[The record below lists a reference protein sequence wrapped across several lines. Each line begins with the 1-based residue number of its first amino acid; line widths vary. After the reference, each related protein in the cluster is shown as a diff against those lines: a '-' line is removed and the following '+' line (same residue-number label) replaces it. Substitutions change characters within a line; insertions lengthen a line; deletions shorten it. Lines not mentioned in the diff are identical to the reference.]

1 MNIFKN
7 NKTETSDD
15 YYEAYKSEI
24 NSLRAEK
31 KVFSFANILKVELAI
46 LGLGLFLMHQNNI
59 SLELKVAPSATATT
73 VATANAL
80 PVSIQREA
88 SDENL
93 VVAFADNEPN
103 SKVVSVEIREDDFQE
118 ALDAEFVEDDVYA
131 QNDEM
136 KSLIESLKSEMDSK
150 AELHASI

>member
-7 NKTETSDD
+7 NTTETSDD

-24 NSLRAEK
+24 NSLRVEK

-46 LGLGLFLMHQNNI
+46 LGLGLFFMHQNNI
-59 SLELKVAPSATATT
+59 SLELKVAPNAAVTT
-73 VATANAL
+73 VAMADAL

-93 VVAFADNEPN
+93 VVAFADNDQDT
-103 SKVVSVEIREDDFQE
+103 KVASVEIREDAFQE
-118 ALDAEFVEDDVYA
+118 ALDSEFEEDDVYA

-150 AELHASI
+150 AELHAAI

>member
-7 NKTETSDD
+7 NTTETSDA

-46 LGLGLFLMHQNNI
+46 LGLGLFFMHQNNI

-73 VATANAL
+73 VARADAL
-80 PVSIQREA
+80 PVSIQQEA
-88 SDENL
+88 SDAEL

-103 SKVVSVEIREDDFQE
+103 SKVASVEIREDDFQE